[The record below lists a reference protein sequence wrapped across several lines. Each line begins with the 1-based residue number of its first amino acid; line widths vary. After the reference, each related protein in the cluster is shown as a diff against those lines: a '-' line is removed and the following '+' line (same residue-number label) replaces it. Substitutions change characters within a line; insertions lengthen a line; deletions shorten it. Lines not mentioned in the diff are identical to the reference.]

1 MVLYEIMATTSIA
14 LALAI
19 PVFMEKVMRPRYEER
34 FEDFRKLLKKNFMS
48 KMANALEA
56 MTKSEDDITPDNF
69 DVMESLFSEW
79 NDVKTNY
86 NKLKGYLG
94 QRKFYF
100 GFWMVSFILSLSSC
114 EYPSIPLLL
123 GYNLGQ
129 VSLIIFFVVLIISG
143 WYVWQL
149 FELDEQLIEYKKK

>member
-1 MVLYEIMATTSIA
+1 MATTSIA

-34 FEDFRKLLKKNFMS
+34 FEDFRKLLKRNFMS
-48 KMANALEA
+48 KMANAIQ
-56 MTKSEDDITPDNF
+56 MMKKSKDDITTDNF
-69 DVMESLFSEW
+69 DVMESLFNEW
-79 NDVKTNY
+79 NDVKINY
-86 NKLKGYLG
+86 NKLNRYLG

-100 GFWMVSFILSLSSC
+100 GFWLVSFVLALLSC
-114 EYPSIPLLL
+114 EYPDMPLPL

-129 VSLIIFFVVLIISG
+129 VSLIVFFAVLIVSG

-149 FELDEQLIEYKKK
+149 FGLDEQLTKYKKKVE